1 MLLLSGFLKLFFY
14 IANGKAEMKAD
25 LEHYLYN
32 IQNYSE
38 SDIKKVKIHF
48 DWFKTG
54 EFHGEVIYNDNPSIG
69 IFIQKIE
76 IMKLPYGQKIGE
88 VTDNERR
95 LKIDVKDL
103 PPPQIDF

>member
-32 IQNYSE
+32 VQNYSE

-54 EFHGEVIYNDNPSIG
+54 EFHGEVIYNDDPIYRYFYTKNRNNEITLWT
-69 IFIQKIE
+69 KI
-76 IMKLPYGQKIGE
+76 K
-88 VTDNERR
+88 VDNERR
-95 LKIDVKDL
+95 LKIDVKNL